1 MNQRKPIT
9 ILPSIGR
16 LPDGTQKPLN
26 EMTAEEREQFRE
38 RLQGIFQKGMTD
50 YFRNRVVK

>member
-1 MNQRKPIT
+1 MTKIKPIT

-26 EMTAEEREQFRE
+26 EMTADEREQFRE
-38 RLQGIFQKGMTD
+38 RLQGMFQKGMTD